1 MGGLNVKCRILLRK
15 SFFIKRRF
23 FHELLNDGAETR
35 RFFWEFL
42 DELRLINFILDNYK
56 NLCYNLDTVKKGEN
70 KMKVELE
77 EVFSILRE
85 CSYEFD
91 DCDNGEDC
99 IENLIIDI
107 LDNIDNE
114 R

>member
-1 MGGLNVKCRILLRK
+1 MKTVLAPF
-15 SFFIKRRF
+15 SF
-23 FHELLNDGAETR
+23 L
-35 RFFWEFL
+35 FL
-42 DELRLINFILDNYK
+42 DEYRLIYLGVDKFGII
-56 NLCYNLDTVKKGEN
+56 CYTLVIVKKGEII
-70 KMKVELE
+70 MKVELE

-107 LDNIDNE
+107 LDNINNE

>member
-1 MGGLNVKCRILLRK
+1 MP
-15 SFFIKRRF
+15 
-23 FHELLNDGAETR
+23 
-35 RFFWEFL
+35 FFWKFL
-42 DELRLINFILDNYK
+42 DEYRLIYLGVAKLGII
-56 NLCYNLDTVKKGEN
+56 CYTLITVKKGDI

-107 LDNIDNE
+107 LDNINNE

>member
-1 MGGLNVKCRILLRK
+1 MNKTVH
-15 SFFIKRRF
+15 SRRF
-23 FHELLNDGAETR
+23 F
-35 RFFWEFL
+35 FYL
-42 DELRLINFILDNYK
+42 DEYRLINFILDK
-56 NLCYNLDTVKKGEN
+56 LENLYYTLDTVKKGEN

-77 EVFSILRE
+77 EIFSILRE

-107 LDNIDNE
+107 LDNIENE

>member
-1 MGGLNVKCRILLRK
+1 
-15 SFFIKRRF
+15 
-23 FHELLNDGAETR
+23 
-35 RFFWEFL
+35 
-42 DELRLINFILDNYK
+42 
-56 NLCYNLDTVKKGEN
+56 
-70 KMKVELE
+70 MKVELE

-91 DCDNGEDC
+91 DCENGEDC

>member
-1 MGGLNVKCRILLRK
+1 MEKN
-15 SFFIKRRF
+15 
-23 FHELLNDGAETR
+23 
-35 RFFWEFL
+35 L
-42 DELRLINFILDNYK
+42 DEFRLINFILDK
-56 NLCYNLDTVKKGEN
+56 LEILCYTLVTVKKGDIE
-70 KMKVELE
+70 MKVELE

-107 LDNIDNE
+107 LDNIDKDT
-114 R
+114 

>member
-1 MGGLNVKCRILLRK
+1 MKTVLAPF
-15 SFFIKRRF
+15 SF
-23 FHELLNDGAETR
+23 L
-35 RFFWEFL
+35 FL
-42 DELRLINFILDNYK
+42 DEYRLIYLGVDKLGII
-56 NLCYNLDTVKKGEN
+56 CYTLVIVKKGEN

-107 LDNIDNE
+107 LDNINNE

>member
-1 MGGLNVKCRILLRK
+1 MGI
-15 SFFIKRRF
+15 
-23 FHELLNDGAETR
+23 
-35 RFFWEFL
+35 L
-42 DELRLINFILDNYK
+42 DEYRLIYLGVDKLGII
-56 NLCYNLDTVKKGEN
+56 CYTLVTIKEGEN

-107 LDNIDNE
+107 LDNINNE